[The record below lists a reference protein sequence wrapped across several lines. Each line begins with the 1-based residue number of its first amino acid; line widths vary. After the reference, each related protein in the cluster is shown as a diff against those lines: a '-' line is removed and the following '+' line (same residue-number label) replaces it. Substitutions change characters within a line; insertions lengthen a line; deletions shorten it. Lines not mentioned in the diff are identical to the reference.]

1 MVVVSV
7 CGGESRG
14 TGLRRVRV
22 SVKKTDVV
30 YYTTDEGYCFVYEML
45 FFLAAGVNWGFNR
58 FETLKNVN
66 KGNIL

>member
-1 MVVVSV
+1 M
-7 CGGESRG
+7 
-14 TGLRRVRV
+14 RV

-30 YYTTDEGYCFVYEML
+30 YYTTDEVYCFVYEMV

-66 KGNIL
+66 DGNIL